1 MTSFAKMVMNFRSI
15 RGQQQSASHSP
26 KAFRTRRLIIRN
38 AVELTYTNYLVQ
50 FENRPIAEELQES
63 DRMEETLWRPVK
75 GRRGQPGG
83 KP

>member
-1 MTSFAKMVMNFRSI
+1 MTSFAKMVINLRSI
-15 RGQQQSASHSP
+15 RRQQQSASHSP
-26 KAFRTRRLIIRN
+26 KAFGTRRLIIRN

-63 DRMEETLWRPVK
+63 DQMEETLWRPVK